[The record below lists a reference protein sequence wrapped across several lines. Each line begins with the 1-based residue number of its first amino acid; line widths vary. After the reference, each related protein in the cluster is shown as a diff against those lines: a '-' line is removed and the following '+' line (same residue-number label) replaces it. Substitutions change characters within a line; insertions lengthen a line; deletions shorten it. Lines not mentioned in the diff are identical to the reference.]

1 MSVTEEVVMPTSDSF
16 WELGK
21 FMKTVK
27 RCDNGYKLCDSLRQ
41 LVEQRSEIEKKY
53 AKDLVQWAK
62 KWNNFLDNGAEYGT
76 MQGAWR
82 GLLCEADSLSDL
94 HTLIGDRLMS
104 EVYHSVKIWQK
115 ENYHKSMMHFKET
128 KEFEDSFRKAQKP
141 WGKKLTKV
149 LAARKDYHNVC
160 RQEKST
166 ANQENNARADTAVSP
181 DQLKKLQEKLRKLQE
196 EVNVTRDKY
205 QASLN
210 DLNSYNAKYMEDM
223 TEVYEKCQNFER
235 MRIEFLKK
243 TMFQMH
249 SCLDLSVDPRYAK
262 LYTDLHSTIGNTDPD
277 MDLKW
282 WSTNNG
288 VDMAMNWPAFE
299 EYSPE
304 LQSIS
309 KRGKSQIGS
318 GDGITITRIRHN
330 RESSYENYGS
340 DHAQPPSYNTLTSTQ
355 TRANDT
361 NTAAATVTPPPPRQP
376 SYDESLNP
384 FGGDDDDEED
394 EGGGEDIPLKEEKES
409 LECQLPPSPPHP
421 QKISDATSPA
431 QDMHTNHVKG
441 LSSDQSCKQA
451 TSINKHNMP
460 AAPVSDDYNGGAS
473 NPFGEAGSDDDQS
486 VEDDPATDRGVA
498 VKAIYD
504 YVKTEDDEFSFKTGD
519 VFVKLTD
526 EDEMGW
532 CKGRKDGDIGLFP
545 ANYVVPL

>member
-149 LAARKDYHNVC
+149 LTARKDYHNVC

-235 MRIEFLKK
+235 MRIDFLKK

-249 SCLDLSVDPRYAK
+249 SCLDLSVDSRYAK

-282 WSTNNG
+282 WSTNSG

-340 DHAQPPSYNTLTSTQ
+340 DHAQPPSYNTLPTTQ

-361 NTAAATVTPPPPRQP
+361 NIAAATVTPPPP
-376 SYDESLNP
+376 S
-384 FGGDDDDEED
+384 
-394 EGGGEDIPLKEEKES
+394 
-409 LECQLPPSPPHP
+409 
-421 QKISDATSPA
+421 
-431 QDMHTNHVKG
+431 
-441 LSSDQSCKQA
+441 
-451 TSINKHNMP
+451 MP
-460 AAPVSDDYNGGAS
+460 AAPVTDDYNGGAS
-473 NPFGEAGSDDDQS
+473 NPFGEAASDDDQS

-532 CKGRKDGDIGLFP
+532 CRGRKDGDIGLFP